1 MKAHQ
6 MEDVEIRNSEILT
19 GNDVPNL
26 VSALGQDDSSP
37 PAKDPPKPGIFGK
50 LFFTWMDDIIR
61 LGHQRNKKAENLE
74 ASDLLTLQKQF
85 QAEHIMQ
92 EVEMLWEEERQR
104 PKPSLAHV
112 LWRKTRGLLLLSA
125 FFELFRLI
133 GSFSSPL
140 LVKQIII
147 YIQKDEKDLKTG
159 FGLTI
164 LMVVGTSLVALG
176 KSHAFHK
183 ALAAGLV
190 VKASCNSLVYSKC
203 LRLSNAARQE
213 RSTGEIVNLMST
225 DAERMFQ
232 SFLSF
237 NAAWS
242 APVQLVLALYLIY
255 VEVKDATWIALGGLF
270 FVFFA
275 LAVIFMKIMKLEGL
289 RMKAADARVKLLNEM
304 IQGMKVIKLMAWED
318 PMLLECDKRREVELK
333 HVREL
338 AITKAMMIATVMGS
352 TVIAAMLTFTSYVNF
367 YHVGLDPARIFTA
380 SILVNMLRWPL
391 MQIPEAISAYARTK
405 ISVGRVQSF
414 IMGEEQEKRKEGGT
428 SMEEGVVISIKNGYF
443 SWGCKKAKEEEE
455 EKGKEKKKNDG
466 KAKKEDKEKEE
477 ESKPSEKAD
486 EELANVAAQ
495 EEQDKPTLED
505 INLTVR
511 KGELVIVTGKVGCGK
526 SSLLSAILQEISTVS
541 GQVSSSGSIAY
552 ASQSCWIQSATVRE
566 NVTFKSRLDP
576 ERFRLSLRV
585 SALDSDMDVLPAG
598 EETEIGER
606 GINLS
611 GGQKARIQLAR
622 AVYSNA
628 DIYLLD
634 DPLSAVDTH
643 VARKLMDECILGE
656 LKEKTRLL
664 VTHQIQYLSLADRIV
679 VMDGGKIVAQGKL
692 EEVESHIDL
701 SSLHQAHKEEEEA
714 GEGEE
719 EKVGTKE
726 KAEGDAKKG
735 QLTGSEERDKGAVST
750 EIYMLYFRAW
760 GSKLHLAILVLL
772 FIAVQFLTDGTDFWL
787 TLWSMAVDPT
797 QDPPLSSLKNRH
809 DSFWNGIY
817 AGMAVGSVLLTLV
830 RGVFFQ
836 VRGVYA
842 SRLLLHRF
850 VQSVLGGSMSFFDT
864 TPSGRI
870 INRFSADTDRIDTQL
885 TSMFENYLTI
895 SIWMLGACILICILL
910 PWFCLPFLPIIFI
923 YKMTEAYFTPTA
935 RELQRLES
943 VARSP
948 MVSHFSETILGLVTI
963 RAFSRSPLFHA
974 RSLFLL
980 DLNLRPQMLGQ
991 EARRWLDQRLEM
1003 VNILVQFFTAAFC
1016 IIARNSISPQYAGL
1030 ALTKAMSISSILGFL
1045 VMMRTMLE
1053 TGMNAV
1059 ERIDFYTHNI
1069 EQEEAIA
1076 APEPAELSEDWP
1088 RTSNIAFEG
1097 YSMRYR
1103 PGLPLVL
1110 NNLSFKINA
1119 GEKIGIVG
1127 RTGSGKSS
1135 MLVALFR
1142 LVEGAEGRI
1151 LIDGADIAA
1160 VALKRLRSA
1169 LAIMPQ
1175 DPVLFSGSV
1184 RFNLDPFSRH
1194 TDEELQ
1200 EVLQCARLGELG
1212 LDKEISESGEN
1223 LSVGQRQLVALA
1235 RVLLRKPK
1243 VLMLDEATA
1252 SVDVQTDAHVQN
1264 TIKTRILAGGTSTM
1278 LVIAHRLST
1287 VVDSS
1292 RILVMNQGYVQELDT
1307 PKNLLSSKSSAF
1319 SAMVDKMGAA
1329 AAEGLRRQCGA
1340 SLPA

>member
-1 MKAHQ
+1 MSTKEAAMKAHQ

-338 AITKAMMIATVMGS
+338 AITKAMMIAT
-352 TVIAAMLTFTSYVNF
+352 
-367 YHVGLDPARIFTA
+367 
-380 SILVNMLRWPL
+380 
-391 MQIPEAISAYARTK
+391 IPEAISAYARTK

-443 SWGCKKAKEEEE
+443 SWGCKKAKVGDCVEGREEEEE

-836 VRGVYA
+836 HLDARGLYPD
-842 SRLLLHRF
+842 LHPPTL
-850 VQSVLGGSMSFFDT
+850 VL
-864 TPSGRI
+864 P
-870 INRFSADTDRIDTQL
+870 
-885 TSMFENYLTI
+885 
-895 SIWMLGACILICILL
+895 
-910 PWFCLPFLPIIFI
+910 PFLPIIFI

-1142 LVEGAEGRI
+1142 LVEGAGI
-1151 LIDGADIAA
+1151 
-1160 VALKRLRSA
+1160 
-1169 LAIMPQ
+1169 
-1175 DPVLFSGSV
+1175 SV
-1184 RFNLDPFSRH
+1184 VSF
-1194 TDEELQ
+1194 
-1200 EVLQCARLGELG
+1200 
-1212 LDKEISESGEN
+1212 
-1223 LSVGQRQLVALA
+1223 
-1235 RVLLRKPK
+1235 
-1243 VLMLDEATA
+1243 
-1252 SVDVQTDAHVQN
+1252 
-1264 TIKTRILAGGTSTM
+1264 
-1278 LVIAHRLST
+1278 
-1287 VVDSS
+1287 
-1292 RILVMNQGYVQELDT
+1292 
-1307 PKNLLSSKSSAF
+1307 
-1319 SAMVDKMGAA
+1319 
-1329 AAEGLRRQCGA
+1329 
-1340 SLPA
+1340 